1 MENARLHRIARSQQG
16 VLTREEAVAAGVSI
30 AVQRREIAAGRLTL
44 RFGFMN
50 EPDIVQTLEIASTLG
65 LEFDMMSTSFFL
77 SRETILDTGKARMT
91 RWRKW
96 LFAVLAR
103 NASTATSY
111 FGLPANRVVEL
122 GMQVEI

>member
-1 MENARLHRIARSQQG
+1 MCSSDL
-16 VLTREEAVAAGVSI
+16 VV
-30 AVQRREIAAGRLTL
+30 GRY
-44 RFGFMN
+44 GFME
-50 EPDIVQTLEIASTLG
+50 EPNILELLADAPLTGGPVEITK
-65 LEFDMMSTSFFL
+65 TTFFL

>member
-1 MENARLHRIARSQQG
+1 LKLLADAP
-16 VLTREEAVAAGVSI
+16 LTGGPIDLAK
-30 AVQRREIAAGRLTL
+30 T
-44 RFGFMN
+44 
-50 EPDIVQTLEIASTLG
+50 T
-65 LEFDMMSTSFFL
+65 FFL
-77 SRETILDTGKARMT
+77 SRETILDTGKAHLW

-103 NASTATSY
+103 NAQTATSY

>member
-1 MENARLHRIARSQQG
+1 MSSCTDGWVIWLG
-16 VLTREEAVAAGVSI
+16 G
-30 AVQRREIAAGRLTL
+30 RRG
-44 RFGFMN
+44 
-50 EPDIVQTLEIASTLG
+50 
-65 LEFDMMSTSFFL
+65 
-77 SRETILDTGKARMT
+77 SRETILDTGKAHLW

-103 NASTATSY
+103 NAQTATSY

>member
-1 MENARLHRIARSQQG
+1 MRVEQLP
-16 VLTREEAVAAGVSI
+16 AGF
-30 AVQRREIAAGRLTL
+30 QRVVGHY
-44 RFGFMN
+44 GFME
-50 EPDIVQTLEIASTLG
+50 EPDVLDLLKNCPLAGGPLEIPKT
-65 LEFDMMSTSFFL
+65 TFFL
-77 SRETILDTGKARMT
+77 SRETILDTGKARML

-103 NASTATSY
+103 NASSATSY